1 MVSFSQKPCSNNL
14 TGNIFY
20 LKGFRST
27 DPWTDPCNLQVST
40 SKEKKKTEAG
50 QVRRIKRF
58 DYLPTKTNLSWDHLK
73 FMDDSTLRQEK
84 QPWTGKLRARTE
96 NTTGITTSII
106 SQIKPT
112 HSGEKDTY
120 DQNLGSIVKG
130 QDFSFDL
137 FIEAGNAN
145 YLSPRWNFFP
155 ILSISG
161 RHVTCTGTLRLGC
174 TTLCHGHWFEE
185 SLCFHRHWKN
195 YVLPVTRITYFK
207 AVITKRLS

>member
-1 MVSFSQKPCSNNL
+1 M
-14 TGNIFY
+14 
-20 LKGFRST
+20 
-27 DPWTDPCNLQVST
+27 
-40 SKEKKKTEAG
+40 
-50 QVRRIKRF
+50 RRIKRF
-58 DYLPTKTNLSWDHLK
+58 DYLPTKTNLSLDHLK